1 MGRIFNHNHITTIR
15 EVLMREK
22 KMPTNTK
29 RILSLI
35 PVGKDRT
42 ITGQELAT
50 ITNMSLRTVQAI
62 IRRLIIDYNIC
73 ICGTRDAQ
81 GGYFLPA
88 NDSERLEGIRA
99 LTRQQQEEEK
109 RITVLMN
116 SSLNEHEHYLKGGA

>member
-1 MGRIFNHNHITTIR
+1 
-15 EVLMREK
+15 MREK

-29 RILSLI
+29 RVLQLI
-35 PVGKDRT
+35 PVGKERT
-42 ITGQELAT
+42 VTGQEIAT
-50 ITNMSLRTVQAI
+50 ITRMSLRTVQAI

-88 NDSERLEGIRA
+88 NDTERLEGIKA

-116 SSLNEHEHYLKGGA
+116 SSLNEYEQYLKGGL